1 MDFLTIFILSIVE
14 GVTEFL
20 PISSTGHLILASAWM
35 GIVEDQF
42 VQNFNIVIQF
52 GAILSVIVL
61 YWRRFFPI
69 NLLFYSKIL
78 VAFLPAAFM
87 GLLFKSIIESFMD
100 QIWIVGLTLFLGGWV
115 LIFFDQ
121 KNKVA
126 KFNINS
132 MTYLQAFYLGCI
144 QCLALIPGVSRS
156 GATIIGGL
164 ALGLSQ
170 KEATEFSFFLGV
182 PTLMAAGL
190 YKGYKAYPTFSN
202 DQLSALVIGTFLSF
216 IFAIIAIRF
225 LISLINKYGIKHFG
239 YYRIALGIAVLSY
252 YFISL

>member
-1 MDFLTIFILSIVE
+1 MDFLTIFILAFVE
-14 GVTEFL
+14 GITEFL
-20 PISSTGHLILASAWM
+20 PISSTGHLILVSAWL
-35 GIVEDQF
+35 GIIEDQF

-69 NLLFYSKIL
+69 TIPFYSKIF

-87 GLLFKSIIESFMD
+87 GLLFKSLIESFLD
-100 QIWIVGLTLFLGGWV
+100 QVWIVGVTLFLGGWV
-115 LIFFDQ
+115 LIFFDK
-121 KNKVA
+121 KNQIA
-126 KFNINS
+126 KINIANLS
-132 MTYLQAFYLGCI
+132 YRHAFYLGCI

-156 GATIIGGL
+156 AATIIGGL
-164 ALGLSQ
+164 ALGLNQ

-202 DQLSALVIGTFLSF
+202 DQISALAIGTFLSF

-225 LISLINKYGIKHFG
+225 LIGLISKYGLKHFG
-239 YYRIALGIAVLSY
+239 YYRIALGALVLGL
-252 YFISL
+252 YFFT